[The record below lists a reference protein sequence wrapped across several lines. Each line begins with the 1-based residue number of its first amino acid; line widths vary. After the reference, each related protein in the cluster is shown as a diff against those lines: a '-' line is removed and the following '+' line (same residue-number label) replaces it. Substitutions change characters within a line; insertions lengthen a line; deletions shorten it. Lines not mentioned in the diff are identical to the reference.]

1 MGITMMKSASFF
13 TPTCFLPLQMKKKQ
27 PPDIGTGRSQHER
40 DGVDIDMIACI
51 NGELA
56 EELHHIALTDV
67 PTDVT
72 TDGEIS
78 DNDSCDADDQ
88 LPVLEYAEELFEF
101 YLKIEVK
108 SCVDINYM
116 SYQHHIDEDMR
127 ASVINSLIKVHYSF
141 EDLGDET
148 LYLAVN
154 ILDRFLEKRAIRRDR
169 FQLLGIAALLVAWK
183 YEEDIVGPDVNDLL
197 DLSGQAYTRDDI
209 FKMEKLILETLEY
222 ELTVPT
228 PCVYVKRFLEAAESD
243 KMPRMEVLSYFI
255 LELSLLEYE
264 MLKFKPSMLAAAAI
278 YTAQCTLRGIKYW
291 TKSCEMHT
299 KYSEYQLL

>member
-1 MGITMMKSASFF
+1 
-13 TPTCFLPLQMKKKQ
+13 MKKKQ

-101 YLKIEVK
+101 YLKIE
-108 SCVDINYM
+108 
-116 SYQHHIDEDMR
+116 
-127 ASVINSLIKVHYSF
+127 VHYSF

-299 KYSEYQLL
+299 KYSEYQLLECSRLMAKSHQKVITAKKTIIYY